1 MGLCNKRGRRKNC
14 LFEDRTVKIDDDG
27 EVNATY
33 QISKDGS
40 EMKMVVV
47 DSDVYTT
54 MMNIKSDGD
63 QVIKGDISKNG
74 NSETEPFKLVK

>member
-1 MGLCNKRGRRKNC
+1 
-14 LFEDRTVKIDDDG
+14 
-27 EVNATY
+27 
-33 QISKDGS
+33 
-40 EMKMVVV
+40 MVVV